1 MGEKTASRLIAEYGD
16 LEGIYQ
22 HMDDHSPRLR
32 ANLEEHR
39 DQVFLNQRLM
49 RLVDDLDLSV
59 SPTELVR
66 APWDRRVAK
75 DLFESLEFHSIFN
88 ELDALWSDQPTEA
101 ETLQVEVTVV
111 TDPGEVADLSRSGPL
126 VLVPVWEGDGLAGLR
141 CPPTGPP
148 AMSRRLPPDRSS
160 KRSGMR
166 RGRVM
171 HDAKDLLRH
180 LVERGLAVD
189 GPCSTPVR
197 GVRGATGDQDVRA
210 R

>member
-1 MGEKTASRLIAEYGD
+1 MLYTRRGISDTVLADAGYVEIDMDSPRPVPRLRRPEGGHLRQPPGVPGVGEKTASRLIAEYGD

-88 ELDALWSDQPTEA
+88 ELDAL
-101 ETLQVEVTVV
+101 V
-111 TDPGEVADLSRSGPL
+111 
-126 VLVPVWEGDGLAGLR
+126 
-141 CPPTGPP
+141 
-148 AMSRRLPPDRSS
+148 
-160 KRSGMR
+160 
-166 RGRVM
+166 
-171 HDAKDLLRH
+171 
-180 LVERGLAVD
+180 
-189 GPCSTPVR
+189 
-197 GVRGATGDQDVRA
+197 
-210 R
+210 